1 MRPTAGRGRLSNHL
15 NVAPIQELAFHV
27 SGGMCCS
34 PPRSADGAL
43 RGHDSKPEP
52 LHDGRAGVRLCCSG
66 AASERGCRD
75 GGPYRL
81 VSGLPTGVG
90 EPLPGG
96 RSVPLVANRCL
107 ASDDIPADAP
117 CASHRRGDRDSPGG
131 AAVVRAGL
139 GAGGIRDR
147 VQAARHRHETGPGQ
161 RRSEVRGLK
170 SAPRILLP
178 LAP

>member
-1 MRPTAGRGRLSNHL
+1 
-15 NVAPIQELAFHV
+15 
-27 SGGMCCS
+27 
-34 PPRSADGAL
+34 
-43 RGHDSKPEP
+43 
-52 LHDGRAGVRLCCSG
+52 
-66 AASERGCRD
+66 
-75 GGPYRL
+75 